1 MVPNESFVL
10 FPYNTAKHRLAKLV
24 VKGRSIMLTFPTV
37 SSRVAWLLRKNSFH
51 FILLSL
57 HYTLYERGYN
67 LLTWSNFLF
76 HFPLL
81 FLHF

>member
-37 SSRVAWLLRKNSFH
+37 SSRVAWMVQFSISFSPT
-51 FILLSL
+51 FSPFLSDL
-57 HYTLYERGYN
+57 ENGAGKGVNHLCLDSLPFRV
-67 LLTWSNFLF
+67 
-76 HFPLL
+76 
-81 FLHF
+81 